1 MYTGRLSR
9 AKVTSARSMKFT
21 TCASWAPGVSVA
33 GKICEDMAS
42 MSAACA
48 SVKNA
53 NGTGCAEVAA
63 RWAYASASR
72 MAGQCVA
79 SQTEPSPATESARK
93 SLRDLLLAMIAPFN
107 QRCCAAASRTSMSGR
122 SQTRR
127 KKQLSDVASN
137 GNIPTL
143 HCQSNRGPV
152 L

>member
-107 QRCCAAASRTSMSGR
+107 QSMLRSRQPDIDVRPTAD
-122 SQTRR
+122 QA
-127 KKQLSDVASN
+127 KKTVKL
-137 GNIPTL
+137 
-143 HCQSNRGPV
+143 RGV
-152 L
+152 ER